1 MSNKKE
7 WVLKAESELR
17 CVVAE
22 SETMTIQLLD
32 GNAEIFGIE
41 MAINRDYTF
50 HDQSIAVFTWYGCK
64 LEMTGNCQSSYISTE
79 TPMVAYVNTHVQLE
93 ARRDVALANSE
104 NGPRILIVGRT
115 DCGKSTM
122 SRIITAYAVRL
133 DRTPIYVD
141 IDVGQGSVTIP
152 GAICAVPLDKSCL
165 SVEEGFSL
173 ATPLVYFFGHI
184 SPRDNVELYK
194 YFISS
199 LASRVNERLDKDMD
213 ARASGVIIN
222 TCGWVEG
229 AGYDILRYCV
239 EAFAVD
245 VVLVMGDDRL
255 HFSLTADLPE
265 NITVVKLPRSGGV
278 VERDSTTRRRA
289 RKDKTHEYFYGVSPG
304 VPQLLSP
311 CRTEIRLSSV
321 RILRAGGVQLSEAM
335 LPIGQSLSSVQE
347 PHKLLSVTPSSELLH
362 SVLAVLHPPVDDD
375 TAEVGGGS
383 NQDIPQELLKSNS
396 AGFLYVVELDLESD
410 SMVVLLPCPGSLPSK
425 FLLMGSLKWVET

>member
-165 SVEEGFSL
+165 SVE
-173 ATPLVYFFGHI
+173 
-184 SPRDNVELYK
+184 
-194 YFISS
+194 
-199 LASRVNERLDKDMD
+199 
-213 ARASGVIIN
+213 
-222 TCGWVEG
+222 
-229 AGYDILRYCV
+229 
-239 EAFAVD
+239 
-245 VVLVMGDDRL
+245 
-255 HFSLTADLPE
+255 
-265 NITVVKLPRSGGV
+265 
-278 VERDSTTRRRA
+278 
-289 RKDKTHEYFYGVSPG
+289 
-304 VPQLLSP
+304 
-311 CRTEIRLSSV
+311 
-321 RILRAGGVQLSEAM
+321 
-335 LPIGQSLSSVQE
+335 
-347 PHKLLSVTPSSELLH
+347 
-362 SVLAVLHPPVDDD
+362 
-375 TAEVGGGS
+375 
-383 NQDIPQELLKSNS
+383 
-396 AGFLYVVELDLESD
+396 
-410 SMVVLLPCPGSLPSK
+410 
-425 FLLMGSLKWVET
+425 